1 MFVAFST
8 QNKGKLST
16 EQVQAPAKHPDI
28 MKFIAGGCCN
38 DELKRS
44 TDGRRDGHS
53 GRVQACHDTLRTLFN
68 TTLQC
73 LHAPLSSL
81 SLWFPFSYRL
91 TPSSHSSTSNY
102 KPTPISL
109 GAHQPITQ
117 PSSASYTQLSY
128 ASLTPLI
135 SPFTPPAPPLTL
147 AGRCCPQTP
156 GGSCSRASVKGG
168 CILTLARSHA
178 RAQTSAVIHTRRRH
192 SGVQASAH

>member
-1 MFVAFST
+1 MMSSKDPLT
-8 QNKGKLST
+8 
-16 EQVQAPAKHPDI
+16 
-28 MKFIAGGCCN
+28 AGGMATVAGYKPAMTHSELSSTPLCN
-38 DELKRS
+38 
-44 TDGRRDGHS
+44 
-53 GRVQACHDTLRTLFN
+53 ACMHPF
-68 TTLQC
+68 
-73 LHAPLSSL
+73 PLSLCGFPSL
-81 SLWFPFSYRL
+81 TASLLALTLVPATTNQLQSLWG
-91 TPSSHSSTSNY
+91 
-102 KPTPISL
+102 PINQS
-109 GAHQPITQ
+109 
-117 PSSASYTQLSY
+117 SSASYTQLSY